1 MCEHVL
7 WRNIV
12 NYFKYTCSGCAT
24 IFNIVLISL
33 VIFRSPKSLGAYKY
47 LMIYISAFDIF
58 YSVWDVVWKP
68 VVYSYGSAFTVFRH
82 CKDSFFSRELSFYM
96 VVAYCACFTF
106 SLACFGVHFVYR
118 YGSLNNEFR
127 EKYINGKKMC
137 VLFIVPIVYGCWW
150 FAISATMF
158 HFDDFTDEYLNIGF
172 HEDFYYDTKEAAIM
186 VILFYWPSNDGKLHP
201 NWKTLTAMA
210 NVWFMSVKSTRNNDF
225 IEFTSSPSNVEHK
238 PDDDI
243 NYNLLNYLSHILWRT
258 KLFLFHSTRV
268 TSDFIMNTFTIVFDQ
283 PEFTTGQ
290 NVTGRAVFQTSVA
303 INACYL
309 KICIHGAAH
318 TKWNESE
325 QRHRDCNGTSECYTE
340 TVQYASEINYV
351 SGETIA
357 WSAKNGTNTLQPGN
371 HIFPFSFPL
380 PVDCPP
386 SYEGFHGHIRYSIRV
401 ELDRPWNFNKKERE
415 YFKVVPN
422 FDLNYLPYGNT
433 PIMQKDVK
441 DIGAIFKKGIVTM
454 TVTIPKQAVASG
466 EALPITI
473 DIDNCSKRPAYCV
486 RAELK
491 QNSHYNASRNSL
503 FSHSSC
509 HDHHKDDSKRVAE
522 TRKNIKI
529 TARTHGREQ
538 LMMKI
543 PKLAPSFQCPI
554 IGVEYCLSVKLD
566 TETSLNNTLHCEF
579 NLIIGTV
586 PIIHNAIPIAVSS
599 VAPTAPPGDRTESM
613 PPPYFSLTPTA
624 QSNDSAGPSAPPPT
638 YDEAMAV
645 TKI

>member
-1 MCEHVL
+1 MGEHVF

-47 LMIYISAFDIF
+47 LMIYISAFDLF

-68 VVYSYGSAFTVFRH
+68 VVYSYGSAFTVFRN
-82 CKDSFFSRELSFYM
+82 CKDSFFSREVSFHM

-106 SLACFGVHFVYR
+106 SLACFGVHFIYR

-127 EKYINGKKMC
+127 EKYLAGKKIC
-137 VLFIVPIVYGCWW
+137 VLFIIPIVYGCWW
-150 FAISATMF
+150 FAISAKMF
-158 HFDDFTDEYLNIGF
+158 HFDDFTDEYLNMGF
-172 HEDFYYDTKEAAIM
+172 HEDFDYDTKEAAIM
-186 VILFYWPSNDGKLHP
+186 VILFYWPSNDGKLYP
-201 NWKTLTAMA
+201 NWRTLFAMA
-210 NVWFMSVKSTRNNDF
+210 NVWFMS
-225 IEFTSSPSNVEHK
+225 FTSMFCVGYCGIK
-238 PDDDI
+238 CYKTI
-243 NYNLLNYLSHILWRT
+243 T
-258 KLFLFHSTRV
+258 KAFAITQTQSKVAKTLQHQLFNALVIQTLIPATSTL
-268 TSDFIMNTFTIVFDQ
+268 NTFTIVFEQ
-283 PEFTTGQ
+283 PEFTPGQ

-303 INACYL
+303 INARYL

-325 QRHRDCNGTSECYTE
+325 QRHRDCNGTSECYYE
-340 TVQYASEINYV
+340 TVQYASEIDYV
-351 SGETIA
+351 SGSIIA
-357 WSAKNGTNTLQPGN
+357 WSAKNGNNTLQPGN

-466 EALPITI
+466 EVLPITI

-486 RAELK
+486 RAELM

-522 TRKNIKI
+522 SRKNIKI
-529 TARTHGREQ
+529 AARTHGREQ

-579 NLIIGTV
+579 NIIIGTV
-586 PIIHNAIPIAVSS
+586 PIINNAIAVA
-599 VAPTAPPGDRTESM
+599 VPAVVPTAPPAVERTESM

-624 QSNDSAGPSAPPPT
+624 PSDDSAAGPSAPPPT
-638 YDEAMAV
+638 YDESMAV